1 MSNPKRSTE
10 RPSPSGF
17 MMIRRRNK
25 LLAERGA
32 TSMQIRELTK
42 MRDGIRENAKL
53 SGRGCDREQKALDVA
68 ESGLS
73 RSGSRPALS
82 ERTAS
87 ASISL

>member
-17 MMIRRRNK
+17 MMIRRLNK

-68 ESGLS
+68 ESGLRAINRKITS
-73 RSGSRPALS
+73 N
-82 ERTAS
+82 ERG
-87 ASISL
+87 IGYVF

>member
-68 ESGLS
+68 ESGLRAINRKITS
-73 RSGSRPALS
+73 N
-82 ERTAS
+82 ERG
-87 ASISL
+87 IGYVF